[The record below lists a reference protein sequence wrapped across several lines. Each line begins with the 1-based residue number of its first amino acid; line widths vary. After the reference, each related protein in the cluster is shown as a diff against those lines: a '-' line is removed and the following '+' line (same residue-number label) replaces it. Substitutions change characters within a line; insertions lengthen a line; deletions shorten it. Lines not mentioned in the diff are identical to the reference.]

1 MTLTALDQNL
11 QDSSDQGEVL
21 VKVDHVSKKF
31 CRSLKKALWYG
42 IQDIGSE
49 MVGRKYPF
57 KNAQWFN

>member
-1 MTLTALDQNL
+1 MTLTALDKNL

-42 IQDIGSE
+42 IQNIGLE
-49 MVGRKYPF
+49 MD
-57 KNAQWFN
+57 